1 MARQPTG
8 SSITLVQGPEELLA
22 ERAVADAVK
31 RARESGAAPDVVEVS
46 AVGLGPGELAEAAS
60 PSLFADRLV
69 VIVRDVADA
78 GEAAA
83 KELLAYL
90 AAPSEDVA
98 LVLVHKGGVRGK
110 KVVDAAKKAGAQVVE
125 CAEVKRRGDKI
136 AFLRKEFRSHRK
148 RVGEE
153 AVETLLEAV
162 GGDLRSLAAAAAQL
176 ASDIEG
182 EIDADAVRRYHAG
195 RAEVTGFAVADAAVE
210 GRSADALVALR
221 WALQTGTDPVLVT
234 SALAGALRT
243 IGKVAA
249 AGRNARAGDLGLPP
263 WKLDV
268 ARRQARGWSADAL
281 AAAIRVAARTD
292 EMVKGGGADPAYA
305 LERAVVE
312 IAAARAAA

>member
-1 MARQPTG
+1 MAQKTG
-8 SSITLVQGPEELLA
+8 SGITLVVGPEELLA
-22 ERAVADAVK
+22 ERAVAAAVK
-31 RARESGAAPDVVEVS
+31 SARDASPGADLVELSASGMA
-46 AVGLGPGELAEAAS
+46 PGELAEAAS
-60 PSLFADRLV
+60 PSLFADSLV
-69 VIVRDVADA
+69 VVVRDVADA
-78 GEAAA
+78 GEVAV

-90 AAPSEDVA
+90 ERPAEEVA
-98 LVLVHKGGVRGK
+98 LVLLHKGGVRGK
-110 KVVDAAKKAGAQVVE
+110 KVVDAAKKAGAHVVD

-136 AFLRKEFRSHRK
+136 AFLRNEFRSQRK

-182 EIDADAVRRYHAG
+182 EIDADAVRRYYAG

-249 AGRNARAGDLGLPP
+249 AGRGARANELGMPP
-263 WKLDV
+263 WKVEV

-281 AAAIRVAARTD
+281 AAAIRVAATTD

-312 IAAARAAA
+312 IAAARSAA